1 MSAKT
6 QRDYCTPNSD
16 RGGTQC
22 GGTDVLS
29 HIVTVAPRACG
40 PSLIRAY
47 ILV

>member
-6 QRDYCTPNSD
+6 QRDYRTPNSD
-16 RGGTQC
+16 RGGTQS

-29 HIVTVAPRACG
+29 HTVKVAPRACG